1 MRRVAI
7 IGGGPAGAR
16 AAFRLAAEGVPV
28 TLFEPRS
35 GHEKACGGG
44 IPARGLEE
52 YPFLQDA
59 RLPVRHVDS
68 ILLISPAGREA
79 LVPLPEPIGM
89 FRRADLHRV
98 MIDAAVAAG
107 ATLAAERVTGFERG
121 RDGWRLI
128 TETPGAPAAA
138 APFTLLIAADGAGG
152 FARRRLAGDIPAA
165 DLTQAVGLYVPGAI
179 GPTATLRFYA
189 GLAGYLWDF
198 PRVDHASVGICAPLG
213 ARTAAD
219 LRRLVEEHVAPRH
232 GAACLRESKPYAALI
247 PGAPARPDP
256 ASLAGADWA
265 VAGDCARAVDP
276 LTREGIYFAL
286 VSADLLADAIL
297 RGAITTYADA
307 FVGRLGDEFAW
318 AARHQAAFFDPTFV
332 ERMVRLA
339 ARSRR
344 IRAILAAL
352 VSGRQPY
359 RTLRRRLVW
368 NAPRVAWEA
377 WRSPAAARAPLNAVR
392 GS

>member
-1 MRRVAI
+1 MRRVAV

-16 AAFRLAAEGVPV
+16 AALRLAAEGVGV
-28 TLFEPRS
+28 TLFEPRTA
-35 GHEKACGGG
+35 HEKACGGG

-52 YPFLQDA
+52 YPFLRDPG
-59 RLPVRHVDS
+59 LPVRHVDT
-68 ILLISPAGREA
+68 ILLISPGGREA

-98 MIDAAVAAG
+98 MIDAAVGAG
-107 ATLAAERVTGFERG
+107 ARLAAERVARFERT
-121 RDGWRLI
+121 RAGWRI
-128 TETPGAPAAA
+128 GTDSPGSAAA
-138 APFTLLIAADGAGG
+138 AEPFDFLIAADGAGG
-152 FARRRLAGDIPAA
+152 FARRRLAGEVPAA
-165 DLTQAVGLYVPGAI
+165 ETTQAVGRYLPGAA
-179 GPTATLRFYA
+179 GTTATLRFYA
-189 GLAGYLWDF
+189 GLPGYLWDF

-213 ARTAAD
+213 FLPAAA
-219 LRRLVEEHVAPRH
+219 LKRLVDEHLLERCGGERVA
-232 GAACLRESKPYAALI
+232 GAPPYSALI

-256 ASLAGADWA
+256 ARLAGPGWA

-297 RGAITTYADA
+297 GGRVADYGAA
-307 FVGRLGDEFAW
+307 FVARLGGEFSW
-318 AARHQAAFFDPTFV
+318 AARHQAAFFEPRFV

-339 ARSRR
+339 RRSAR
-344 IRAILAAL
+344 IRAILASL

-359 RTLRRRLVW
+359 RTLRRRLILG
-368 NAPRVAWEA
+368 APVVAWEA
-377 WRSPAAARAPLNAVR
+377 LRPRRRAAATISAAR